1 MLDICSCLISVLQ
14 DRPELTGQVLQMG
27 FVRKMKETLESYN
40 PASQVYELALLVLC
54 AVLRSPVLV
63 HRAVVIRSALV
74 TTSLTGG
81 TATHAPTGVSGEK
94 GFPSGAHVFG
104 GAFANASLNAGGAS
118 AGASTSVD
126 MNSFTFGAGVNAPAG
141 GFSFGSE
148 DQQGWGDDPRDHP
161 PVIPADSF
169 LAHAVRHLGRTENVL
184 TRSDILR
191 SLLCV
196 LDLGTGYGETL
207 AVCGIEGMI
216 EKIMHQDVHDLKLE
230 AGKKCV

>member
-1 MLDICSCLISVLQ
+1 VLDICSCLISVLQ

-27 FVRKMKETLESYN
+27 FVRKMKEILESHN

-81 TATHAPTGVSGEK
+81 TASHAPTGVSGEK

-104 GAFANASLNAGGAS
+104 GAFASAS
-118 AGASTSVD
+118 ASASTD
-126 MNSFTFGAGVNAPAG
+126 MNSFTFGAGVHAPAG

-148 DQQGWGDDPRDHP
+148 DQQGDRKS
-161 PVIPADSF
+161 V
-169 LAHAVRHLGRTENVL
+169 V
-184 TRSDILR
+184 
-191 SLLCV
+191 
-196 LDLGTGYGETL
+196 
-207 AVCGIEGMI
+207 
-216 EKIMHQDVHDLKLE
+216 
-230 AGKKCV
+230 